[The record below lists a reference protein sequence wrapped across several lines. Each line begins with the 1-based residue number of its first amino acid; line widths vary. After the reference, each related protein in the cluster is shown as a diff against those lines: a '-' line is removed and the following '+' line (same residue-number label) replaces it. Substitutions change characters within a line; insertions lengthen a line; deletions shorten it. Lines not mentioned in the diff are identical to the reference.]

1 MLVDPNYFQA
11 VLHSLE
17 KVKAMY
23 QSQTELSMANE
34 VIASMYRFT
43 IIHAGKGHPDS
54 QCVRTQSGCA
64 GTLVSTTIRNKRG
77 FR

>member
-23 QSQTELSMANE
+23 QSQTELGMANE
-34 VIASMYRFT
+34 VIASVCRSVIVHT
-43 IIHAGKGHPDS
+43 GKGHPDS
-54 QCVRTQSGCA
+54 PRVRTQSGGA
-64 GTLVSTTIRNKRG
+64 GKLVSTTIGNERG

>member
-34 VIASMYRFT
+34 VIARM
-43 IIHAGKGHPDS
+43 
-54 QCVRTQSGCA
+54 C
-64 GTLVSTTIRNKRG
+64 LVSSSLALARVILIVNV
-77 FR
+77 